1 MDQVLGSTTVTVI
14 ESGGDNASGL
24 SMLSQTNISITYKPD
39 SVGVQDCAGEN
50 D

>member
-39 SVGVQDCAGEN
+39 SVRVQDCAGEN